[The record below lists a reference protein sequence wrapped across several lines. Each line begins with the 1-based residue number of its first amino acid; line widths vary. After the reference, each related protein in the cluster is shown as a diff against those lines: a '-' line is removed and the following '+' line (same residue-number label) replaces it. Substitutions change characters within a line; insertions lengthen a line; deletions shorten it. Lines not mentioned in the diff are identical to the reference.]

1 LPRAPDPNPHELS
14 FAPLG
19 LQWPAAF
26 ASERLRQRDIEPYPA
41 GGDEMSSDVA
51 SYVPKLRYG
60 ASTASAKLV
69 SKTGGT
75 QLNSIADR

>member
-1 LPRAPDPNPHELS
+1 
-14 FAPLG
+14 LG
-19 LQWPAAF
+19 LQWLAAF
-26 ASERLRQRDIEPYPA
+26 ASERLRQRDIEPYPV

-51 SYVPKLRYG
+51 SCVPKLRYG